1 MSVIKPQPVL
11 GNINNFKKMDTTLF
25 PSGMIKTLT
34 RCYEISTTRKRK
46 PRHPFERLLDCNVK
60 NGKDLKTKVLER
72 LMIMMM
78 MMMMMMTMTVM
89 VVTKT
94 TTTFS
99 SDFTLA
105 DLASVLKK
113 LKCLYRQLL

>member
-1 MSVIKPQPVL
+1 MSVIKTQPVL

-78 MMMMMMTMTVM
+78 MMMTMTVM

-105 DLASVLKK
+105 NLASVLKK